1 MSSKRKITFISSV
14 TTPERA
20 YENIPELKDFD
31 VKFFQMHESSKRV
44 ISEAPDTEF
53 IIADAM
59 GRVDGELISS
69 LKSLK
74 LIQSEGVGYQGIDLE
89 CARRCG
95 VTVCN
100 NKGINDTAVA
110 ECTVFLILACLK
122 NYENGVRALYDGK
135 QIEAKKAAFGVT
147 RELSE
152 CTVGLV
158 GFGDIARCTARL
170 LNAFG
175 ARVIYTNRTRK
186 AELEK
191 EYNVEYVDLDTLIES
206 SDFVSLHL
214 ASCEETRNTVNAAF
228 LSKMK
233 KSAYLINTARGDLVD
248 NEALYNALKNGEIAG
263 AGLDVISPEPVQAD
277 NILLSPD
284 IKDRL
289 ALTPH
294 IAGIT
299 SLTVKKLYRQC
310 FENIIRVINNEQPIN
325 IVL

>member
-31 VKFFQMHESSKRV
+31 VKFFQMHESSKR
-44 ISEAPDTEF
+44 ILAEAPDTEF

-122 NYENGVRALYDGK
+122 NYENGVKALYDGK

-152 CTVGLV
+152 CTFGLV
-158 GFGDIARCTARL
+158 GFGDIAKCTARL

-191 EYNVEYVDLDTLIES
+191 EYNVEYADLDTLIES

-214 ASCEETRNTVNAAF
+214 ASCEETRNTVNASF